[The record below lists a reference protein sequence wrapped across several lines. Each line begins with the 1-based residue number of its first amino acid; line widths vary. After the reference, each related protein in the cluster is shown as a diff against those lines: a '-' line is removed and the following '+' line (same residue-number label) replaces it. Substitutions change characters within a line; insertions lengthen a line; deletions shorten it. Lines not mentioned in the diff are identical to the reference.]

1 MAHIIIFKF
10 KNGGNIIF
18 DKIYC
23 MLKELILCIILEG
36 LRVFR
41 YFGKVEK
48 FTHYEFTCIDFLR
61 GLQSQVIND
70 LEKDRHVRV
79 EAEVKNLLI
88 CSCQEDIAIFLFL
101 KYRWQEVNHLWP
113 NELFVRVMHAYSEPS
128 FKNSDLVLALIGR
141 IQLVL
146 ANEPSFELIK
156 YRILCDVLQ
165 DHLEPIQV

>member
-1 MAHIIIFKF
+1 
-10 KNGGNIIF
+10 
-18 DKIYC
+18 

-48 FTHYEFTCIDFLR
+48 FTHHEFACIDFLR

-128 FKNSDLVLALIGR
+128 FKNSDLVLALISG
-141 IQLVL
+141 I
-146 ANEPSFELIK
+146 
-156 YRILCDVLQ
+156 
-165 DHLEPIQV
+165 